1 VKSLLILTLV
11 SSAALATGCGGIGG
25 GSNYYKVGNSSSTSS
40 TSNTANT
47 SGTTT
52 IDGFTC
58 PNSPNVIPQ
67 ASNTAGAEDNF
78 TVCTNSTPGQ
88 LFITGNTTGSD
99 QICVIPV
106 LSSNNVGTPNLS
118 VQIQCPFASGGNGIQ
133 LTYSTISY
141 NAVAIVEAANAVQM
155 YNCLAYGGTCPNYSY
170 GTLPNATSNATGSTS
185 SSSSS
190 AGG

>member
-1 VKSLLILTLV
+1 VKTLLFSTLVFSAILT
-11 SSAALATGCGGIGG
+11 TGCGGIGTN
-25 GSNYYKVGNSSSTSS
+25 SINYNSVGNSAASSSS
-40 TSNTANT
+40 NIANT

-88 LFITGNTTGSD
+88 LFITGTTTGSD

-106 LSSNNVGTPNLS
+106 LSTNNVGTPNLS

-133 LTYSTISY
+133 VTYSTISY
-141 NAVAIVEAANAVQM
+141 NAVAIVEAASAVQM

-170 GTLPNATSNATGSTS
+170 GTLPNATSNATGTTST
-185 SSSSS
+185 SS

>member
-1 VKSLLILTLV
+1 MKSLLIFTLI
-11 SSAALATGCGGIGG
+11 SSAALATGCGSIS
-25 GSNYYKVGNSSSTSS
+25 GSSTSFNTVANSSSSS
-40 TSNTANT
+40 AGNVANT

-106 LSSNNVGTPNLS
+106 LSSNNIGTPNLS

-133 LTYSTISY
+133 VTYSSISY

-170 GTLPNATSNATGSTS
+170 GTLPNATSSTSTTS
-185 SSSSS
+185 SSS
-190 AGG
+190 GG